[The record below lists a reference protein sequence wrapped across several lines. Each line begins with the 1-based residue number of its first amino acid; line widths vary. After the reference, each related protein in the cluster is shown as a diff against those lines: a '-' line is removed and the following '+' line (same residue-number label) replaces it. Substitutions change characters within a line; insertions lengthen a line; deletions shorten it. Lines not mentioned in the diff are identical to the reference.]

1 MKINYLYIKKYNNL
15 ENFTIEFK
23 QQLSVIIGVNG
34 SGKSSV
40 LEVLAKLFSAAY
52 LKEKASFGFKITYEL
67 GTVQVELSAQDAGS
81 TIQMNGKNKI
91 DPHLLPTNV
100 VIYYSGLSE
109 KMEQICKPYEEK
121 QRKDFQKGNPSK
133 RPFFYYRPENFD
145 MLLLALFAFGFGNT
159 GNFILEK
166 LAVTGL
172 DSFQIALKQPKWKK
186 VKNDERNLWGLE
198 GNMRWFCDVL
208 TSIADRI
215 TVDSQRGSI
224 QYHFQSAQKWHQITN
239 YFSEK
244 AIFELL
250 DMLSYEGMLAYIQ
263 LSLSKKN
270 AIIDANVLSEGEKQI
285 IAIRGMNDLLIGEH
299 TLLLFDEP
307 DTYLH
312 PSWQSAFMDE
322 IVEYSKHA
330 QFVVTS
336 HSPNIISSLQ
346 KMQLNILHQADG
358 KTVTKVFS
366 GNPYGKKFDQ
376 ILIDYFG
383 LQGLRN
389 AKVTKAFEQLW
400 EMLNHNQY
408 ESDAFKT
415 QFETLERQIGKAD
428 SDLLTIKLEIARKKK
443 YEKNQ

>member
-15 ENFTIEFK
+15 DNFTIEFK
-23 QQLSVIIGVNG
+23 QQLSVLIGVNG

-52 LKEKASFGFKITYEL
+52 LKEKASFGFKIIYEL
-67 GTVQVELSAQDAGS
+67 GTSKVELSAQDAGTS
-81 TIQMNGKNKI
+81 ILMNGKVKI
-91 DPHLLPTNV
+91 DPLLLPTNV
-100 VIYYSGLSE
+100 VIYYSGLSD
-109 KMEQICKPYEEK
+109 KMEQICKPYEKK
-121 QRKDFQKGNPSK
+121 QKDDFKKGTYSK

-145 MLLLALFAFGFGNT
+145 MFLLSLFAFELGDT
-159 GNFILEK
+159 RDFILQK
-166 LAVTGL
+166 LNVSDLNSFFVNLQKPKGRKIRDNENNFFGL
-172 DSFQIALKQPKWKK
+172 SGVMSDFCERLEQLADETFPTEDRDLRFAFHSVQKLYILK
-186 VKNDERNLWGLE
+186 
-198 GNMRWFCDVL
+198 
-208 TSIADRI
+208 
-215 TVDSQRGSI
+215 
-224 QYHFQSAQKWHQITN
+224 N

-244 AIFELL
+244 RIFEVL
-250 DMLSYEGMLAYIQ
+250 DMLSYEGILSGIT
-263 LSLSKKN
+263 LSLAKNN

-400 EMLNHNQY
+400 EMLNEDDY
-408 ESDAFKT
+408 KSDIFVSRFKALESK
-415 QFETLERQIGKAD
+415 IGA
-428 SDLLTIKLEIARKKK
+428 SDDDLTTIRLEIARKERKK
-443 YEKNQ
+443 